1 MCHSLCSLW
10 LPVFLLISLP
20 IADYM
25 KEKDN
30 KEGSHKN
37 IWYGAGRQ
45 RIEIPKTILKSRVLS
60 NPLLK
65 HLHICSIGYYPKAK
79 DHYTYR
85 KKGLPENF
93 LFYCVDGHGW
103 YKIGDQ
109 RYEVGPNEF
118 FILPQNKEHAYGS
131 SEESPW
137 SIYWVHFGG
146 DSLQEFNNTQ
156 VVQRHFKPFH
166 IKNNAEMLSLFT
178 KIYKTLELGYSIDN
192 LLFANMCLSH
202 YVSLFIYNSRH
213 YSVTAT
219 DKIDCVD
226 SAILHMQEHINEN
239 ISLNDLSKQYN
250 YSVSRFS
257 NLFKKKTGYAPIDYF
272 VQMKMQKACQ
282 QLDFTNESIKNIA
295 FNMGFDDPY
304 YFSKRFRT
312 VIGMSPKKY
321 RSLNNN

>member
-1 MCHSLCSLW
+1 
-10 LPVFLLISLP
+10 
-20 IADYM
+20 M

-45 RIEIPKTILKSRVLS
+45 RIEIPKTILKSRVLG

-103 YKIGDQ
+103 YQVGDQ
-109 RYEVGPNEF
+109 RYEIGPNEF
-118 FILPQNKEHAYGS
+118 FILPQNTEHSYGS
-131 SEESPW
+131 SEEHPW
-137 SIYWVHFGG
+137 SIYWIHFGG
-146 DSLQEFNNTQ
+146 DSLQELNSTQ
-156 VVQRHFKPFH
+156 AVQKHFKPFY
-166 IKNNAEMLSLFT
+166 IKNNAEVLSLFS

-202 YVSLFIYNSRH
+202 YLSLFIYNSRH
-213 YSVTAT
+213 YAVAAT

-226 SAILHMQEHINEN
+226 SAILHMQGHINEN
-239 ISLNDLSKQYN
+239 ISLKELSKQYN

-282 QLDFTNESIKNIA
+282 QLDFTDNSIKSIA
-295 FNMGFDDPY
+295 FSMGFDDPY

>member
-1 MCHSLCSLW
+1 
-10 LPVFLLISLP
+10 
-20 IADYM
+20 M

-45 RIEIPKTILKSRVLS
+45 RIEIPRTILKSRVWS

-239 ISLNDLSKQYN
+239 ISLNELSKQYN

>member
-1 MCHSLCSLW
+1 
-10 LPVFLLISLP
+10 
-20 IADYM
+20 M

>member
-1 MCHSLCSLW
+1 M
-10 LPVFLLISLP
+10 PGT
-20 IADYM
+20 

-37 IWYGAGRQ
+37 IWYGVGRQ
-45 RIEIPKTILKSRVLS
+45 RIEIPRTILKSRVLS

-103 YKIGDQ
+103 YQAGGQ
-109 RYEVGPNEF
+109 RYEVNPNEF
-118 FILPQNKEHAYGS
+118 FILPQYIEHSYGS
-131 SEESPW
+131 SEEHPW
-137 SIYWVHFGG
+137 TIYWVHFGG
-146 DSLQEFNNTQ
+146 DSLAQLNEIQ
-156 VVQRHFKPFH
+156 AVQKHFKPYH
-166 IKNNAEMLSLFT
+166 IKNNGDIIPLFS

-192 LLFANMCLSH
+192 LLFANMCLSQFLT
-202 YVSLFIYNSRH
+202 LFIYNPKH
-213 YSVTAT
+213 YEALPT
-219 DKIDCVD
+219 DKADCVD
-226 SAILHMQEHINEN
+226 SAILFMQEHINDN

-257 NLFKKKTGYAPIDYF
+257 NLFKQKTGYAPIDYF

-282 QLDFTNESIKNIA
+282 QLDFTHRSVKDIA
-295 FNMGFDDPY
+295 FSMGFDDPY

-321 RSLNNN
+321 RTMNNG

>member
-1 MCHSLCSLW
+1 
-10 LPVFLLISLP
+10 
-20 IADYM
+20 M

-45 RIEIPKTILKSRVLS
+45 RIEIPKTILKSRVFG

-85 KKGLPENF
+85 KKGLLENF

-103 YKIGDQ
+103 YQIGDQ
-109 RYEVGPNEF
+109 RYEIGPNEF
-118 FILPQNKEHAYGS
+118 FILPQNTEHSYGS
-131 SEESPW
+131 SEERPW
-137 SIYWVHFGG
+137 SIYWIHFGG
-146 DSLQEFNNTQ
+146 DSLQELNNTQ
-156 VVQRHFKPFH
+156 AVQKYSKPFY
-166 IKNNAEMLSLFT
+166 IKNNAEVLSLFS

-202 YVSLFIYNSRH
+202 YLSLFIYNSRH
-213 YSVTAT
+213 YAVAAT

-239 ISLNDLSKQYN
+239 ISLNELSRQYN

-282 QLDFTNESIKNIA
+282 QLDFTDNSIKSIA
-295 FNMGFDDPY
+295 FSMGFDDPY